1 MKFPKLL
8 LVLISIYS
16 TQVFA
21 KNKNYISED
30 QKFFH
35 EIFVTR
41 SDVIWGFDF
50 LPDSRIIFTERGGKM
65 AIFDPST
72 KKVTE
77 LSGVPKVHAHGQG
90 GLLDVRVHPTNGLIY
105 FTYSEPIKGDI
116 STTAWAS
123 AVLNGDKLT
132 SVKKLFSAHQ
142 GNDNEIHYGSRIEFD
157 GKGHIF
163 ISVGDRDERTHAQK
177 LNFHQGKILRFN
189 EDGTVPNDNPFI
201 SQKDARPEIW
211 SYGHRNPQGMAMHHD
226 SGELWET
233 EFGPR
238 GGDEVN
244 IIVRGKNYGWP
255 VVTFGKEYWGP
266 KIGEGSKK
274 VGMEDPVTHWTPS
287 ISPSA
292 MAFYQ
297 GEAFPKWKGNL
308 FLATLS
314 STHIH
319 RIVLHGKKVI
329 KEEELLK
336 DLDYRF
342 RNIRSYKDG
351 FLYYSTD
358 EGRLGRIVPV
368 QSL

>member
-1 MKFPKLL
+1 MKFLSL
-8 LVLISIYS
+8 FFILAL
-16 TQVFA
+16 TQTTHTFA
-21 KNKNYISED
+21 KDKNYTSED
-30 QKFFH
+30 QKFSH
-35 EIFVTR
+35 EVFFTR

-50 LPDSRIIFTERGGKM
+50 LSDNRIIFTERGGKM
-65 AIFDPST
+65 AIFDPIT

-90 GLLDVRVHPTNGLIY
+90 GLLDVRVHPKSGLIY

-116 STTAWAS
+116 STTAWAMATLS
-123 AVLNGDKLT
+123 GDKLI

-142 GNDNEIHYGSRIEFD
+142 PNDNEIHYGSRIEFD

-163 ISVGDRDERTHAQK
+163 ITVGDRNERHHAQELK
-177 LNFHQGKILRFN
+177 FHQGKVLRFR
-189 EDGTVPNDNPFI
+189 EDGSVPGDNPFVAV
-201 SQKDARPEIW
+201 KGARPEIW
-211 SYGHRNPQGMAMHHD
+211 SYGHRNPQGLVIHPE
-226 SGELWET
+226 SGQLWEA

-244 IIVRGKNYGWP
+244 LIIPGKNYGWP

-266 KIGEGSKK
+266 KIGEGTKK
-274 VGMEDPVTHWTPS
+274 EGMEDPVIHWVPS

-297 GEAFPKWKGNL
+297 GETFPKWKGNL

-319 RIVLHGKKVI
+319 RIVLDGKKVV

-342 RNIRSYKDG
+342 RNIRSHKDG

-358 EGRLGRIVPV
+358 EGKLGRIVPV
-368 QSL
+368 KSL